1 MSSQVSTSQEHL
13 DAVVFGL
20 MAPEP
25 PADPYPLYSAR
36 REAAPSYKSAVGV
49 RFLTS
54 YALCL
59 ELFRGEP
66 LVNVF
71 GVSDDMPGGS
81 PYVDMLR
88 DLIVLTNPPQHTRLR
103 RLLSQSFTPRIIDSL
118 GPGIDRLV
126 NDLLDRIDEAKEVDL
141 VTDYATPL
149 PTMVLC
155 QVLGAPVEDHTQV
168 ERWRYAF
175 LETMRPVG
183 LDESALQQA
192 DVASQE
198 LLETQ
203 A

>member
-1 MSSQVSTSQEHL
+1 
-13 DAVVFGL
+13 
-20 MAPEP
+20 
-25 PADPYPLYSAR
+25 
-36 REAAPSYKSAVGV
+36 V

-59 ELFRGEP
+59 ELFRGKP
-66 LVNVF
+66 FVNVS

-103 RLLSQSFTPRIIDSL
+103 RLLSQSFTPRISDSL

-149 PTMVLC
+149 PTMVRC
-155 QVLGAPVEDHTQV
+155 QVLGAPFEDHTQV
-168 ERWRYAF
+168 EPWRYAF

-192 DVASQE
+192 DVASRE
-198 LLETQ
+198 LLEMQ

>member
-25 PADPYPLYSAR
+25 PADPYPLYSAL

-126 NDLLDRIDEAKEVDL
+126 NGLPL